1 MSNKIELVLP
11 ILSGNQDKYDKL
23 RKENQTSNKNIYIC
37 EDSGNLY
44 IGDNPLAKDVYFAE
58 SKEYLD
64 ENAPLNSKGITP
76 FGIYVKILEHKWDIY
91 SNWYIDSEGFLYTR
105 SNKDAEFKPIEK
117 SIVVNLLDESPYN
130 ATKVVDDKL
139 YTGAIRTSGKRLLNP
154 ENVIS
159 WDLKS
164 TPNLYI
170 EITEEPESS
179 RVSLSLDGDMSEL
192 KDNNLTANSLLIY
205 NFPQNSNNEI
215 VLDIEGMDI
224 IWNAPLPKLVKNKV
238 YKFDLFSSIK
248 SEDNVRW
255 FGRWSE
261 INTGVSFSEIIEIVR
276 GLENG
281 PLVYKVDEE
290 V

>member
-44 IGDNPLAKDVYFAE
+44 IGDNPLAKDIYFAE

-76 FGIYVKILEHKWDIY
+76 SGIYVKILEHKWDIY

-117 SIVVNLLDESPYN
+117 SIVVNLLDDSPYN

>member
-44 IGDNPLAKDVYFAE
+44 IGDSPLAKDVYFAE

>member
-11 ILSGNQDKYDKL
+11 ILKGNQDKYDKL

-130 ATKVVDDKL
+130 ATKVVEDKL

-179 RVSLSLDGDMSEL
+179 RVSLSLDGNMSEL

>member
-11 ILSGNQDKYDKL
+11 ILRGNQDKYDKL

-117 SIVVNLLDESPYN
+117 SIVVNLLDDSPYN

>member
-11 ILSGNQDKYDKL
+11 ILKGNQDKYDKL

-44 IGDNPLAKDVYFAE
+44 IGDKPLAKDVYFAE

-261 INTGVSFSEIIEIVR
+261 INTGVSFSEIIEIIR

>member
-58 SKEYLD
+58 SKESLD

-117 SIVVNLLDESPYN
+117 SIVVNLLDDSPYN

>member
-11 ILSGNQDKYDKL
+11 ILRGNQDKYDKL

-105 SNKDAEFKPIEK
+105 SNKDAEFKPIED
-117 SIVVNLLDESPYN
+117 SIVVNLLDKSPYN
-130 ATKVVDDKL
+130 ATKVVNNKL

-154 ENVIS
+154 EGVIS

-170 EITEEPESS
+170 EITKEPESS
-179 RVSLSLDGDMSEL
+179 NISLSLDGDMSEL

-215 VLDIEGMDI
+215 VLNIEGMDI

-238 YKFDLFSSIK
+238 YKVDLFSSIK
-248 SEDNVRW
+248 SNDDVRW

-281 PLVYKVDEE
+281 PFVYKVDEE

>member
-117 SIVVNLLDESPYN
+117 SIVVNLLDDSPYN

-179 RVSLSLDGDMSEL
+179 RVSLSLNGDMSEL

>member
-1 MSNKIELVLP
+1 MSSKIELVLP
-11 ILSGNQDKYDKL
+11 ILRGNQDKYDKL
-23 RKENQTSNKNIYIC
+23 RKENQTSSKNIYIC

-58 SKEYLD
+58 SKEHLD
-64 ENAPLNSKGITP
+64 ESAPLNSKGITP
-76 FGIYVKILEHKWDIY
+76 FGIYVKTSEDEWGIY

-105 SNKDAEFKPIEK
+105 TNKDAEFKPIEK
-117 SIVVNLLDESPYN
+117 SIVVNLLDDSPYN

-179 RVSLSLDGDMSEL
+179 GISLSLDGDMSEL

-205 NFPQNSNNEI
+205 NFPQNLNNEI

-248 SEDNVRW
+248 SDNDIRW

-281 PLVYKVDEE
+281 PFVYKVDEE

>member
-1 MSNKIELVLP
+1 MSNKIEIVLP

-117 SIVVNLLDESPYN
+117 SIVVNLLDDSPYN

-179 RVSLSLDGDMSEL
+179 RVSLSLNGDMSEL

>member
-11 ILSGNQDKYDKL
+11 ILKGNQDKYDKL

-117 SIVVNLLDESPYN
+117 SSVVNLLDESPYN

-179 RVSLSLDGDMSEL
+179 CVSLSLDGDMSEL